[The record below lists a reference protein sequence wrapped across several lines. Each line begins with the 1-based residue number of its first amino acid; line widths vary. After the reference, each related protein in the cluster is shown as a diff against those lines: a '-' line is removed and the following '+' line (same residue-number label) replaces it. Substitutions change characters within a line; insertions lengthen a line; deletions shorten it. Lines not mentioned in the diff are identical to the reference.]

1 MTQLKDHEK
10 ELEYFREAMGVLQ
23 HHDAVSGTE
32 KQLVANDYARIL
44 YNGMEQGTNIAY
56 EALRCHIFLTI
67 LHFFFFLIFNRK
79 INISK
84 FIIIILLLLFL
95 S

>member
-1 MTQLKDHEK
+1 
-10 ELEYFREAMGVLQ
+10 MGVLQ
-23 HHDAVSGTE
+23 HHDAVTGTE
-32 KQLVANDYARIL
+32 KQLVADDYARIL

-56 EALRCHIFLTI
+56 KALRYHIFPTI
-67 LHFFFFLIFNRK
+67 LKFLLIFNRK

-84 FIIIILLLLFL
+84 FIIIILLLLFIFL